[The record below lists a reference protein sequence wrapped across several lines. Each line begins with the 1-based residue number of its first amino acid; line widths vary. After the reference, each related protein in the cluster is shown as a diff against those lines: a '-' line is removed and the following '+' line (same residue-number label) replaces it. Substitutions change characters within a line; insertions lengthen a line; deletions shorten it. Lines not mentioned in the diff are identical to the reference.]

1 MAFLLN
7 RCLAAGLALLGM
19 LASGMTLVAEEKPS
33 AKQLVDTFQQRIEEH
48 QPLRIFIRARA
59 TIPYEHCFVQAISD
73 DGKYLVANAYENQE
87 SKTIC
92 WDVDKD
98 QLLWELDSG
107 TVSACAY
114 SGDGKHLL
122 VGKFGGSIDVL
133 DAANGNKLFTHDTLD
148 SGICGVGFAADERFI
163 YAVDS
168 QGNSFVAPLMEKAT
182 DIHQV
187 GVSLGYN
194 SVQMAAIDDNRW
206 WKVIQQG
213 RKFKHLIHDGDAP
226 PQTFETPGSNPE
238 FGTSEGDLAAGPE
251 GMAWAERG
259 TLVTSRIDPDQPDR
273 LLPHQEFKISDH
285 APIERVTISPEK
297 SYAWVWQSNLLDVFD
312 MASGQEVN
320 SIRLPTVGHQ
330 MGKPILHGS
339 GLAMMC
345 ELNELQKSVHPTVW
359 QLEGDEISAL
369 ELTHQTIV
377 QWLTDNRFDAIEE
390 LAARWDGRTDIFYT
404 KVKQA
409 PNRQIV
415 NWIKEFDEP
424 HKADETRDKL
434 YELWVKKNP
443 DQTQIMR
450 MVVYELKHDATFD
463 KFEIKEVMQEVKEI
477 QDRSWWSYFFPSEKQ
492 RSRTDEILKTNQ
504 FRQDAWNEL
513 MEPIFQQEH
522 IPAEAYWTFIHAT
535 IGNKKLKSQ
544 VDAKMEEALRR
555 WPEYYPVFAYEAQ
568 HRVVSR
574 NKLPDSTVNGFTK
587 KIADQAG
594 GVKGDVLY
602 ARMFQRT
609 DINRYFT
616 STQPESVPADRA
628 RALRGMVT
636 IAEQTEDV
644 DAMSFGMEL
653 ASRLNDEATARKIA
667 RRMLS
672 VGAYPA
678 RSYDADAN
686 EQMIW
691 RVVHEEERRK
701 LSEQD

>member
-1 MAFLLN
+1 MGFLLN
-7 RCLAAGLALLGM
+7 RCLATGLALLGM

-33 AKQLVDTFQQRIEEH
+33 AKQFVDTFQQRIEEH

-73 DGKYLVANAYENQE
+73 DGKYLVADAYENQK

-122 VGKFGGSIDVL
+122 VGKLGGSIDVL
-133 DAANGNKLFTHDTLD
+133 DAANGDKLFTHDTLD

-187 GVSLGYN
+187 GVSLGSN

-226 PQTFETPGSNPE
+226 PQKFETPGSNPE

-259 TLVTSRIDPDQPDR
+259 TLVTARIDPDQPDR
-273 LLPHQEFKISDH
+273 LLPHQEFEISDH

-297 SYAWVWQSNLLDVFD
+297 SYAWVWQSTHLDVFD

-345 ELNELQKSVHPTVW
+345 ELNELQKSVHPAVW

-443 DQTQIMR
+443 DQAQIMR

-544 VDAKMEEALRR
+544 VDAKMEKALRR

-686 EQMIW
+686 GQMIW